1 MWRNIHQEVSYFIG
15 DYKDWQAL
23 NIRQMGVPLGQWVKK
38 FNPHVGILRSD
49 LANEKLPRIEVT
61 DEQALSL
68 LRGEDLR
75 LDENTIQGWA
85 IAQWRGRGLTWVK
98 GVQNRLSNHY
108 PKEWRIRH
116 L

>member
-1 MWRNIHQEVSYFIG
+1 LRNAHNEVSYFLG
-15 DYKDWQAL
+15 NFSEWQAL
-23 NIRQMGVPLGQWVKK
+23 NIRQLGVPLGQWVKK
-38 FNPHVGILRSD
+38 FIPHVGVLRSD
-49 LANEKLPRIEVT
+49 LASSNCERVSVT

-75 LDENTIQGWA
+75 MDENVSTGWA
-85 IAQWRGRGLTWVK
+85 IAQWKGRDLTWIK
-98 GVQNRLSNHY
+98 GVQNRWSNHY

>member
-1 MWRNIHQEVSYFIG
+1 MWRNAHNEVAYFLG
-15 DYKDWQAL
+15 NFAEWQAL
-23 NIRQMGVPLGQWVKK
+23 NIRQLGVPIGQWVKK
-38 FNPHVGILRSD
+38 FIPHVGILRSE
-49 LANEKLPRIEVT
+49 LANRKIPRIAVT

-75 LDENTIQGWA
+75 LEDNVVQGWA
-85 IAQWRGRGLTWVK
+85 IAQWHGRDLTWVK